1 MSSSHGSF
9 LLQFVIPLHTHT
21 YVLSFCRT
29 KLQRFNVA
37 VTRSKALT
45 VVVGHA
51 AVLAADR
58 YWRELLQYCIRH
70 NMYRGM
76 PCPLLRVEDE
86 LDHRDIFDKALGVS
100 LGSYEQ
106 MFPQSLD
113 DYYFLDD
120 PGWKVM

>member
-1 MSSSHGSF
+1 
-9 LLQFVIPLHTHT
+9 
-21 YVLSFCRT
+21 
-29 KLQRFNVA
+29 
-37 VTRSKALT
+37 
-45 VVVGHA
+45 
-51 AVLAADR
+51 
-58 YWRELLQYCIRH
+58 
-70 NMYRGM
+70 MYRGM